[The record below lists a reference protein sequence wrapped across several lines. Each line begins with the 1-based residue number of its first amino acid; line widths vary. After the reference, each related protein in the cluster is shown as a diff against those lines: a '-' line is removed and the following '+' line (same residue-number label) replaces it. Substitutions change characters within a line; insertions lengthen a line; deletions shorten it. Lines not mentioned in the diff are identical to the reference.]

1 MWSQKIVDKHNETQK
16 FIRAEDVDLTKHKI
30 GELKC
35 QCIKCVNDF
44 RAFLRD
50 SVYESCVEL
59 IDSKKETIKEEIMKA
74 EHKLGKSG
82 RIFIRPSGTEK
93 KIRIMAECEKI
104 DLLDKT
110 IKNLKTKI
118 SALIKKYEKN

>member
-1 MWSQKIVDKHNETQK
+1 
-16 FIRAEDVDLTKHKI
+16 
-30 GELKC
+30 
-35 QCIKCVNDF
+35 
-44 RAFLRD
+44 
-50 SVYESCVEL
+50 
-59 IDSKKETIKEEIMKA
+59 MKA